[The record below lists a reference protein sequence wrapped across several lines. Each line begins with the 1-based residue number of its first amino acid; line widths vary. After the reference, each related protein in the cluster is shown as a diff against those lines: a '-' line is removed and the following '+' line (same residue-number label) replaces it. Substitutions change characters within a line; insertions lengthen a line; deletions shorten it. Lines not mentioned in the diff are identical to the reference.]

1 MAVES
6 DLDLAFQLQIQEA
19 MNASLAPQ
27 PCSSSSSCLAS
38 FLDEEIARFEQEH
51 GDHDHAEAEMR
62 RIRDDL
68 SRRIHDQAFARDMS
82 LISEEEWVNTGDHFV
97 RPYGEGSSSSSS
109 SVGVSNAEAFRLYF
123 KGLVREER
131 VGGGVKKMSAGIGI
145 AICDLGDYPIFEL
158 RKPLFGCDEMSHQV
172 AEVKA
177 LIEGLNAAISLG
189 IKRITI
195 ICDDNSV
202 YQYDQDRLRLTVG
215 VLVTGKAMPMQGN
228 LAAFLGQVTL
238 LQRKFSYCSPSLV
251 AQKDIKFAL
260 KLASEAIV
268 SQVTCSAESRPVKNM
283 KETCSICLE
292 DTDVCQM
299 FSVNDCLHR
308 YCSSCLKK
316 HVEVKLLQGMLPKC
330 PHDACKTELKIES
343 CKNFLTSE
351 LYDLMSQR
359 IKEYSIPATQ
369 KIYCPYP
376 RCSALM
382 SKAEALVNTN
392 NAGASMCERC
402 RGLFCMSCKAP
413 WHSNVSCNDYKILNP
428 YPCAE
433 DAKLNS
439 LARRNLWR
447 QCVKCNHMWGLNRVV
462 LSIMDR
468 SYHLARMA
476 RTLPLRKSYF
486 ELEVDDEHGV
496 RWKKDR
502 KRWLNSSGQLHNIGM
517 VRRAKE
523 AELPSKIFGNVV
535 TSFATFAGLSGR
547 TRKLHVGVLSGMSAI
562 SYMISRIGINKDWDD
577 KKYPALIQSVNE
589 WP

>member
-109 SVGVSNAEAFRLYF
+109 VGVSNAEAFRLYF

-202 YQYDQDRLRLTVG
+202 YQYVSLPRSGSLEVDCWCSCDIVELLHQLVISLFPRFW
-215 VLVTGKAMPMQGN
+215 LVTGKAMPMQGN

-268 SQVTCSAESRPVKNM
+268 SQVTCSAESSPVKNM

-343 CKNFLTSE
+343 CRNFLTSE

-402 RGLFCMSCKAP
+402 RGLFCMRCKAP

-447 QCVKCNHMWGLNRVV
+447 QCVKCNHMVELAEGCNHIYCRCGYEFCYICGAEWKNKKATCRCPLWDERNIVYDQQNRHQQR
-462 LSIMDR
+462 L
-468 SYHLARMA
+468 
-476 RTLPLRKSYF
+476 
-486 ELEVDDEHGV
+486 G
-496 RWKKDR
+496 
-502 KRWLNSSGQLHNIGM
+502 
-517 VRRAKE
+517 
-523 AELPSKIFGNVV
+523 
-535 TSFATFAGLSGR
+535 
-547 TRKLHVGVLSGMSAI
+547 
-562 SYMISRIGINKDWDD
+562 
-577 KKYPALIQSVNE
+577 
-589 WP
+589 

>member
-1 MAVES
+1 MDSEELRTIVSEQSRELLTAMAVES
-6 DLDLAFQLQIQEA
+6 DLDLAFQLQMQEA
-19 MNASLAPQ
+19 IKSSLGPQ
-27 PCSSSSSCLAS
+27 PSSSSSTLPQFHIHDVSDPSFAS
-38 FLDEEIARFEQEH
+38 LISEEIARFEQEH
-51 GDHDHAEAEMR
+51 GDRDHAEAEMMKM
-62 RIRDDL
+62 RDDL
-68 SRRIHDQAFARDMS
+68 RRRIHDQAFARDMS
-82 LISEEEWVNTGDHFV
+82 RISEEEWMKTGDHFV
-97 RPYGEGSSSSSS
+97 RPYGEGSSYSESSAR
-109 SVGVSNAEAFRLYF
+109 VSNAEAFRLYS

-131 VGGGVKKMSAGIGI
+131 VGGVKKMSAGIGI
-145 AICDLGDYPIFEL
+145 AICDLGDYPILEL

-177 LIEGLNAAISLG
+177 LIEGLNAAINLG
-189 IKRITI
+189 IKRISI
-195 ICDDNSV
+195 FCDNPLV
-202 YQYDQDRLRLTVG
+202 YQY
-215 VLVTGKAMPMQGN
+215 VTGKAIPMQGHI
-228 LAAFLGQVTL
+228 AAFVGQVTL
-238 LQRKFSYCSPSLV
+238 LQRKFSYCSPSFV
-251 AQKDIKFAL
+251 AQKDVKFAL

-268 SQVTCSAESRPVKNM
+268 SQVTCLAESSRGKNM
-283 KETCSICLE
+283 KENCSICLE
-292 DTDVCQM
+292 DTDVSQM

-330 PHDACKTELKIES
+330 PHDGCKTELKIES

-376 RCSALM
+376 KCSALM

-447 QCVKCNHMWGLNRVV
+447 QCVKCNHMVELAEGCNHIYCRCGYEFCYICGAEWKNKKATCRCPLWDERNIVYDQPNRHQQR
-462 LSIMDR
+462 L
-468 SYHLARMA
+468 
-476 RTLPLRKSYF
+476 
-486 ELEVDDEHGV
+486 G
-496 RWKKDR
+496 
-502 KRWLNSSGQLHNIGM
+502 
-517 VRRAKE
+517 
-523 AELPSKIFGNVV
+523 
-535 TSFATFAGLSGR
+535 
-547 TRKLHVGVLSGMSAI
+547 
-562 SYMISRIGINKDWDD
+562 
-577 KKYPALIQSVNE
+577 
-589 WP
+589 

>member
-109 SVGVSNAEAFRLYF
+109 VGVSNAEAFRLYF

-202 YQYDQDRLRLTVG
+202 YQY
-215 VLVTGKAMPMQGN
+215 VTGKAMPMQGN

-268 SQVTCSAESRPVKNM
+268 SQVTCSAESSPVKNM

-343 CKNFLTSE
+343 CRNFLTSE

-402 RGLFCMSCKAP
+402 RGLFCMRCKAP

-447 QCVKCNHMWGLNRVV
+447 QCVKCNHMVE
-462 LSIMDR
+462 
-468 SYHLARMA
+468 LAEGCNHIYCR
-476 RTLPLRKSYF
+476 
-486 ELEVDDEHGV
+486 H
-496 RWKKDR
+496 
-502 KRWLNSSGQLHNIGM
+502 
-517 VRRAKE
+517 
-523 AELPSKIFGNVV
+523 VV